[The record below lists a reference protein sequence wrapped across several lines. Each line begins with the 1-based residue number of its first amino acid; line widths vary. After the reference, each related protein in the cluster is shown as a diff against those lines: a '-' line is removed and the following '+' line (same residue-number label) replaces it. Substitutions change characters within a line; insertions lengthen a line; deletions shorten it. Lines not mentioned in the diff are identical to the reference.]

1 MLFEDIIG
9 EEVALII
16 AVILMIFTILVLFLA
31 LNTFCLDH
39 CGCSLFYLLENIER
53 I

>member
-9 EEVALII
+9 EEFAFII
-16 AVILMIFTILVLFLA
+16 AVVLMLFTILVIFLA

-39 CGCSLFYLLENIER
+39 CGCSLFYLIENFER